1 MKRFFAAALA
11 IVLPFNYWASSA
23 SDADPGNTRVYL
35 PAVANGAAP
44 NESGS
49 LPSSPQGET
58 GEPTFGVY
66 FRASGIGDSLRRT
79 RQLTP

>member
-49 LPSSPQGET
+49 LPSSPQVCVGET
-58 GEPTFGVY
+58 RLAGNKVAIDMSCRCP
-66 FRASGIGDSLRRT
+66 
-79 RQLTP
+79 